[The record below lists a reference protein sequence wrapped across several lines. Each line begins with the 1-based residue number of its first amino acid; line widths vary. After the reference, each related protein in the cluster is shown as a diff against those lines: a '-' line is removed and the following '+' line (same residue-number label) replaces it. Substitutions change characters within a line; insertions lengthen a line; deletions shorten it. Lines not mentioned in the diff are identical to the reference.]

1 MPSFKIIAAVV
12 ATALYTLGAQA
23 QTYTIDPSSVP
34 IATRGM
40 LFKQAIANPF
50 LTHNRCLV
58 RYTKTIMSVSMHT
71 SIVFFDHIFEQLLS
85 RKYTDSLTFSCVCG
99 NGISPNASEFSETLP
114 YFICTEYGSQCVAA
128 CNGNTDCQS
137 NCRSQHPCGAQNPVR
152 VNTSTSSVMPSTT
165 SGGASNTQVYNGLA
179 GATTT
184 AASGKKS
191 GAQSAQDIGRSY
203 GLAVVFAG
211 IFAGFALVT

>member
-1 MPSFKIIAAVV
+1 MPSFKIIAAAV

-34 IATRGM
+34 IATRDAWCATQ
-40 LFKQAIANPF
+40 KQSCPF
-50 LTHNRCLV
+50 LCTQ
-58 RYTKTIMSVSMHT
+58 VSSSSTT
-71 SIVFFDHIFEQLLS
+71 SS
-85 RKYTDSLTFSCVCG
+85 NNCYPDSLTFSCVCG

-191 GAQSAQDIGRSY
+191 GAQSVQDIRRSY

-211 IFAGFALVT
+211 IFAGFALVM